1 MKRTFINL
9 LISSMIPVILL
20 AVYSCSG
27 LIGEMIA
34 NRVVEKL
41 NRIDHYQAEFQTFGT
56 DKSMIR
62 LYYKRFWHIH
72 QEVIEP
78 SPSRGE
84 LFLFDGDRFLFYSPA
99 RRIAFLITGIQEPT
113 LEEWKLFMKQRMAR
127 SRETTLFKKEGSG
140 SILGRKAT
148 IYRNSPKGD
157 DWILPLV
164 SLTWIDKETGLPLK
178 TVQYRQDGSIFKGL
192 EHTHIDFDTPL
203 APEAFH
209 PSISSKT
216 KVIRWDLYGK
226 DFRNQL
232 SKELIR
238 PSRLPR
244 GLSLQSMGRSSQAPE
259 MWLALYENRP
269 LFMIFGQW
277 PEGQVPLPFS
287 GGSLFRIAG
296 RDARLLYFSGLHL
309 VHFKWKG
316 RRIVLFSNLTL
327 NDLLGIRWLGS

>member
-1 MKRTFINL
+1 
-9 LISSMIPVILL
+9 ISSMIPVILL

-78 SPSRGE
+78 SLSRGE

-99 RRIAFLITGIQEPT
+99 RKVAFLITGIQEPT

-148 IYRNSPKGD
+148 IYRSSPKGD
-157 DWILPLV
+157 AWVLPLV
-164 SLTWIDKETGLPLK
+164 SMTWIDKKTGLPLK

-203 APEAFH
+203 TPEAFH

-226 DFRNQL
+226 DFSNQL

-244 GLSLQSMGRSSQAPE
+244 GLSLQSLGQSSQAPE

-269 LFMIFGQW
+269 FFMIFVQW

-287 GGSLFRIAG
+287 GGSPFRIAG

-316 RRIVLFSNLTL
+316 RRIVLFSDLTL